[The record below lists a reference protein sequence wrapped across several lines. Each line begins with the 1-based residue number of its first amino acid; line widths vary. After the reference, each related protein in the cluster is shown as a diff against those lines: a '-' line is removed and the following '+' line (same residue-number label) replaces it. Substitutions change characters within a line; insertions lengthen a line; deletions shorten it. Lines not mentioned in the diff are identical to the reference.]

1 MKSSTTV
8 VVGAG
13 WTGLATAVSLT
24 RAGIPVKL
32 YESARQIGG
41 RARRV
46 PFQDLTVD
54 NGQHLFIG
62 AYRETLSIMETV
74 GVDIPKVL
82 LRQPLQLIS
91 KYQDGKTIALTAP
104 PLPAPLHLL
113 WSLLTAQGLSAKE
126 RWPAIKLGL
135 KLKLGR
141 LKLPQDISVSE
152 FLRQQ
157 GQADLLNE
165 AFWYP
170 LCLAIMNTHPQQAS
184 AEIFIR
190 VLADAFLYHQQ
201 DSNLLYART
210 DLSHVLPDPAV
221 DYIEQHG
228 GQVQL
233 GHRISRLEIQA
244 NRITGVWSD
253 EDFQPASQVVLAL
266 PPYAT
271 APLLEPHSQLT
282 ALASNMQQFEYEPIC
297 TVYLQYSESV
307 CLPVPMLGMLGSVG
321 QWAFDRQICGQPGLI
336 AVVISSSGNHMDWPD
351 SQLVDVISAEL
362 ANLFPTWPQPAS
374 TQVIREKRATF
385 ASLVN
390 INQSRPTNQT
400 AIAGLRLAGDF
411 TQTGYPATL
420 EGAVRS
426 GVQCAQQILQQMN

>member
-1 MKSSTTV
+1 MSSGDTV

-13 WTGLATAVSLT
+13 WAGLATAVSLT

-62 AYRETLSIMETV
+62 AYRETLSLMETV

-91 KYQDGKTIALTAP
+91 KYQDGKAFTLKAP
-104 PLPAPLHLL
+104 RLPAPMHLL
-113 WSLLTAQGLSAKE
+113 WSLLTAQGLSAQD
-126 RWPAIKLGL
+126 RWSAIRLGL

-141 LKLPQDISVSE
+141 IKLMQDISISE
-152 FLRQQ
+152 FLHQQ
-157 GQADLLNE
+157 NQPDTLNE
-165 AFWYP
+165 ALWYP

-190 VLADAFLYHQQ
+190 VLADAFLHQQQ

-210 DLSHVLPDPAV
+210 DLSDVLPDPAV
-221 DYIEQHG
+221 DYIEQRG

-233 GHRISRLEIQA
+233 GQRISRLEIDD
-244 NRITGVWSD
+244 NRITGVWS
-253 EDFQPASQVVLAL
+253 ENNFHAANQVVLAL

-271 APLLEPHSQLT
+271 VPLLQPHPKLT
-282 ALASNMQQFEYEPIC
+282 ALASNLQQFKYEPIC
-297 TVYLQYSESV
+297 TVYLQYPESV
-307 CLPVPMLGMLGSVG
+307 QLPVPMLGLLGSIG
-321 QWAFDRQICGQPGLI
+321 QWAFDRQICDQPGLI
-336 AVVISSSGNHMDWPD
+336 AVVISSSGIHMDWPN

-362 ANLFPTWPQPAS
+362 ANLFPTWPQPTN

-390 INQSRPTNQT
+390 INQSRPPNQT
-400 AIAGLRLAGDF
+400 AIEGLWLAGDF

-426 GVQCAQQILQQMN
+426 GVQCTQQIIEHIN

>member
-1 MKSSTTV
+1 MSSGDTV

-13 WTGLATAVSLT
+13 WAGLATAVSLT

-32 YESARQIGG
+32 FESARQIGG

-46 PFQDLTVD
+46 PFEGLTVD

-91 KYQDGKTIALTAP
+91 RYQDGKTFTLKAP
-104 PLPAPLHLL
+104 RLPAPMHLL
-113 WSLLTAQGLSAKE
+113 WSLLTAQGLSVQE
-126 RWPAIKLGL
+126 RWSAIRLGL

-141 LKLPQDISVSE
+141 LTLMQDISIST
-152 FLRQQ
+152 FLHQQ
-157 GQADLLNE
+157 NQPDTLNE
-165 AFWYP
+165 ALWYP
-170 LCLAIMNTHPQQAS
+170 LCLAIMNTHPQEAS

-190 VLADAFLYHQQ
+190 VLADAFLHQQQ

-210 DLSHVLPDPAV
+210 DLSDVLPDPAV
-221 DYIEQHG
+221 NYIEQHG
-228 GQVQL
+228 GHVQL
-233 GHRISRLEIQA
+233 GQRISRLEIDG

-253 EDFQPASQVVLAL
+253 NNFHAANQVVLAL

-271 APLLEPHSQLT
+271 VPLLETQPALK
-282 ALASNMQQFEYEPIC
+282 ALASSLQQFEYEPIC
-297 TVYLQYSESV
+297 TVYLQYPESV
-307 CLPVPMLGMLGSVG
+307 QLPVPMLGLLGSIG
-321 QWAFDRQICGQPGLI
+321 QWAFDRQICDQPGLI
-336 AVVISSSGNHMDWPD
+336 AVVISSSGIHMDWPN
-351 SQLVDVISAEL
+351 SQLVDVISTEL
-362 ANLFPTWPQPAS
+362 ANLFPAWPRPAS

-385 ASLVN
+385 ASQVN

-400 AIAGLRLAGDF
+400 AVEGLWLAGDF

-426 GVQCAQQILQQMN
+426 GVQCTQQIIERIS

>member
-1 MKSSTTV
+1 MSSGDTV

-62 AYRETLSIMETV
+62 AYRETLSIMETI

-91 KYQDGKTIALTAP
+91 KYQDGKTLALKAP
-104 PLPAPLHLL
+104 RLPAPLHLL
-113 WSLLTAQGLSAKE
+113 WSLLTAQGLASEE
-126 RWPAIKLGL
+126 RWPAIRLGL

-141 LKLPQDISVSE
+141 LKLTQDISVSE

-157 GQADLLNE
+157 GQADSFNE
-165 AFWYP
+165 AFWHP
-170 LCLAIMNTHPQQAS
+170 LCLAILNTHPQEAS

-210 DLSHVLPDPAV
+210 DLSDVLPDPAV
-221 DYIEQHG
+221 NYIEQHG
-228 GQVQL
+228 NQVQL
-233 GHRISRLEIQA
+233 GERISRLEIDG

-253 EDFQPASQVVLAL
+253 NNYQAASQVVLAL

-271 APLLEPHSQLT
+271 VPLLEPQPELK
-282 ALASNMQQFEYEPIC
+282 ALASNLQQFKYEPIC
-297 TVYLQYSESV
+297 TVYLQYPESV
-307 CLPVPMLGMLGSVG
+307 QLPVPMLGLLGSIG
-321 QWAFDRQICGQPGLI
+321 QWAFDRQICDQPGLI
-336 AVVISSSGNHMDWPD
+336 AVVISSSGIHMDWPN

-362 ANLFPTWPQPAS
+362 ANVFPTWPQPTN

-390 INQSRPTNQT
+390 INQSRPPNQT
-400 AIAGLRLAGDF
+400 AIEGLWLAGDF

-426 GVQCAQQILQQMN
+426 GVQCTQQIIEHIN

>member
-1 MKSSTTV
+1 MSSSDTV

-13 WTGLATAVSLT
+13 WAGLATAVAFT

-62 AYRETLSIMETV
+62 AYRETLAIMEIV
-74 GVDIPKVL
+74 GVDISKVL
-82 LRQPLQLIS
+82 LRQRLQLIS
-91 KYQDGKTIALTAP
+91 KYQDGKTLALKAP
-104 PLPAPLHLL
+104 RLPAPLHLL
-113 WSLLTAQGLSAKE
+113 WSLLTAQGLTTKE
-126 RWPAIKLGL
+126 RWPAIQLGL

-141 LKLPQDISVSE
+141 LKLTQDISVSE

-157 GQADLLNE
+157 GQPDTLNT
-165 AFWYP
+165 AFWFP
-170 LCLAIMNTHPQQAS
+170 LCLAIMNTRPHEAS

-210 DLSHVLPDPAV
+210 DLSEVLPDPAV

-228 GQVQL
+228 SQVQL
-233 GHRISRLEIQA
+233 GQRVSRLEIQA
-244 NRITGVWSD
+244 NRVTGIWSD
-253 EDFQPASQVVLAL
+253 NHFQAASQVVLAL

-271 APLLEPHSQLT
+271 APLLAPYPVLT
-282 ALASNMQQFEYEPIC
+282 ALASNLQQFQYEPIC
-297 TVYLQYSESV
+297 TVYLQYPESV
-307 CLPVPMLGMLGSVG
+307 RLPVPMLGMLGGVG
-321 QWAFDRQICGQPGLI
+321 QWAFDRQLCGQPGLI
-336 AVVISSSGNHMDWPD
+336 AVVISSSGIHMAWPN

-362 ANLFPTWPQPAS
+362 ANLFPRWPQPTS

-400 AIAGLRLAGDF
+400 AVEGLWLAGDF

-426 GVQCAQQILQQMN
+426 GVQCAQQILNQMN